1 MDWSKGGEV
10 SIIIVTL
17 MHFLERGCVL
27 LLLCWWV
34 TNVVSKEPEP
44 AKMLRG
50 KSVLAT
56 QQAAEYKPEMRKPL
70 LRQQNGFQ
78 QHRFVRVKGQE
89 WNINPPP
96 WWLPPPPGWS
106 APPPS
111 VFSPFYSPYSV
122 QQPGGMR
129 PDMNDMP
136 AYHPRPLP
144 I

>member
-1 MDWSKGGEV
+1 MQ
-10 SIIIVTL
+10 
-17 MHFLERGCVL
+17 FLERGCVL
-27 LLLCWWV
+27 LFFCCWV
-34 TNVVSKEPEP
+34 TNAVSKETEP
-44 AKMLRG
+44 AKMLRAN
-50 KSVLAT
+50 SILAA
-56 QQAAEYKPEMRKPL
+56 QQARDKPDRPEIRKPL